1 MDSTISTISQLGG
14 TVFTVVAFL
23 YYLDKNQT
31 KQNDASIRLAVALE
45 NLTDIV
51 CKNASVS
58 MKNTLALGENTETM
72 KQT

>member
-1 MDSTISTISQLGG
+1 MDSTINTISQLGG

-31 KQNDASIRLAVALE
+31 KQIDANIKLAVALE

-51 CKNASVS
+51 IKNSPVNT
-58 MKNTLALGENTETM
+58 KNTLALGENTETM
-72 KQT
+72 KTT